1 MTQLAATAPGVMALH
16 KSGNALLPFSL
27 SLFFFLSW
35 GLNRFHTLHAA
46 GFVRVLIAELWSVL
60 ECSIEDARVV
70 RPKVTPMEPIDRN
83 CLKVPCLTCNVNNS
97 LFEAIFFF
105 NHWIQPSE
113 KANRWRVNCVLSL
126 ETIHSVHALL
136 VGQLAGY
143 VHKVFECMTQL
154 THSRGGYLHSKV
166 KMSHYFSNVMV
177 VWVGK

>member
-1 MTQLAATAPGVMALH
+1 MMTQLAATAPGVMALH

-83 CLKVPCLTCNVNNS
+83 CLKVPCLACNVNNS
-97 LFEAIFFF
+97 LFEAIFFLITGF
-105 NHWIQPSE
+105 SRVKKPTDEVWTVSCHWRLYILYMPYWWVSWQVTSIKFLNVWHNSP
-113 KANRWRVNCVLSL
+113 
-126 ETIHSVHALL
+126 
-136 VGQLAGY
+136 
-143 VHKVFECMTQL
+143 
-154 THSRGGYLHSKV
+154 THEEDICIRR
-166 KMSHYFSNVMV
+166 
-177 VWVGK
+177 